1 MVRFS
6 ESNRKSFADWKTLGN
21 DTVDYPMAFL
31 SAKFAYIRKIAQLRV
46 PIVWAGRHILI
57 TQTDFSVKKCYWV
70 INRVVPK
77 I

>member
-1 MVRFS
+1 
-6 ESNRKSFADWKTLGN
+6 
-21 DTVDYPMAFL
+21 MAFL